1 MGTSK
6 SMPTPAGGQ
15 WTDLKAQLTS
25 YLAGGDEVTP
35 QQLVKTTLAAVGG
48 LPIRSSGSGAGG
60 ANGAGGGGR
69 GGGGGASRTSVGQA
83 VSGLG
88 GFGRALAEGG
98 LGQALTALGM
108 SDLEGR
114 PATEVIARISE
125 HLSEGCNGL
134 EQDVLRGA
142 LQQAILN
149 AAELMDDPIY
159 ENLENSLQ
167 DFVSREG
174 AEGLL
179 ELFLTQYVFD
189 RVWLMIEDYASLR
202 TDSQQ
207 QMGNLEAAVEQSCR
221 TNVQDELAYHKEQ
234 GTFSNLDWFGNDG
247 LRVADDLVS
256 YLEQRL
262 TANTPGGGE

>member
-1 MGTSK
+1 
-6 SMPTPAGGQ
+6 
-15 WTDLKAQLTS
+15 
-25 YLAGGDEVTP
+25 
-35 QQLVKTTLAAVGG
+35 
-48 LPIRSSGSGAGG
+48 
-60 ANGAGGGGR
+60 
-69 GGGGGASRTSVGQA
+69 
-83 VSGLG
+83 LG

-108 SDLEGR
+108 GDLEGKS
-114 PATEVIARISE
+114 ATEVIARISE
-125 HLSEGCNGL
+125 HLSEDCNGL

-149 AAELMDDPIY
+149 AAELMDDPSY

-189 RVWLMIEDYASLR
+189 RVWLMIEDYASRR

-221 TNVQDELAYHKEQ
+221 ANVRDELAFHKEQ

-256 YLEQRL
+256 DLEQRL
-262 TANTPGGGE
+262 TANTQGGGE